1 MGKMTSTS
9 RTEHGRTVE
18 VQLRRLTS
26 AAMDALEAMGTAR
39 AIRYLKP
46 DPVDPELIEKL
57 IWAATRASSP
67 GNSQA
72 WGFVVVTDAEK
83 KARIGGAVADA
94 VSGTL
99 REPAPDASRSVRLML
114 KGAKALAN
122 GLATAPVLI
131 VVCGRMIYPP
141 GNPNELMV
149 WSACYP
155 AAQNLIV
162 AARALGLGATFT
174 TFQLRAEQVVRKTL
188 DIPDD
193 VRMAALIPIGWP
205 DRPHGP
211 VNRRPVEEVIHW
223 EGWQG

>member
-1 MGKMTSTS
+1 
-9 RTEHGRTVE
+9 
-18 VQLRRLTS
+18 
-26 AAMDALEAMGTAR
+26 MDVFEAMGTAR

-46 DPVDPELIEKL
+46 DPVDRELIEKL

-72 WGFVVVTDAEK
+72 WGFVVVTDADK
-83 KARIGGAVADA
+83 KARIGGAVSDA
-94 VSGTL
+94 MARTF
-99 REPAPDASRSVRLML
+99 RDPAPDDDRSRRLML
-114 KGAKALAN
+114 KGARALAD
-122 GLATAPVLI
+122 GLATAPVL
-131 VVCGRMIYPP
+131 VLVCGRMTYPP
-141 GNPNELMV
+141 GNPDELMV

-174 TFQLRAEQVVRKTL
+174 TFQRRAERVVRETL
-188 DIPDD
+188 AIPDD
-193 VRMAALIPIGWP
+193 VRMAALIPVGWP

-211 VNRRPVEEVIHW
+211 VNRRPVDEVIHW

>member
-1 MGKMTSTS
+1 
-9 RTEHGRTVE
+9 
-18 VQLRRLTS
+18 
-26 AAMDALEAMGTAR
+26 MDVFEAMGTAR

-67 GNSQA
+67 GNSQG

-83 KARIGGAVADA
+83 KARIGGAIADA
-94 VSGTL
+94 VAGAIQI
-99 REPAPDASRSVRLML
+99 PGPDADRSERLMMT
-114 KGAKALAN
+114 GAKALAE

-131 VVCGRMIYPP
+131 LVCGRAIYPAASP
-141 GNPNELMV
+141 DEMGV

-162 AARALGLGATFT
+162 AARAMGLGATFT
-174 TFQLRAEQVVRKTL
+174 TFQRRAEQVVRGTL

-205 DRPHGP
+205 DRKHGP

-223 EGWQG
+223 EGWQR

>member
-1 MGKMTSTS
+1 
-9 RTEHGRTVE
+9 
-18 VQLRRLTS
+18 
-26 AAMDALEAMGTAR
+26 MDVFEAMETAR

-46 DPVDPELIEKL
+46 DPVEPELIEKL

-72 WGFVVVTDAEK
+72 WGFVVVTDADK

-94 VSGTL
+94 VSGL
-99 REPAPDASRSVRLML
+99 IRDPGPDADRSVRLMMT
-114 KGAKALAN
+114 GAKALAE

-131 VVCGRMIYPP
+131 VVAGQMVYPP
-141 GNPNELMV
+141 DNPDELMV

-174 TFQLRAEQVVRKTL
+174 TFQRRAEQVVRATL
-188 DIPDD
+188 EIPDD

-205 DRPHGP
+205 DRKHGP

-223 EGWQG
+223 EQWRS

>member
-1 MGKMTSTS
+1 
-9 RTEHGRTVE
+9 
-18 VQLRRLTS
+18 
-26 AAMDALEAMGTAR
+26 MDALEAMGTAR

-46 DPVDPELIEKL
+46 DPVEPELIEKL

-72 WGFVVVTDAEK
+72 WDFVVVTDAEK
-83 KARIGGAVADA
+83 KARIGGAVSDA

-99 REPAPDASRSVRLML
+99 REPGPNADRSVRLML
-114 KGAKALAN
+114 KGAKALAG
-122 GLATAPVLI
+122 GLASAPVLI
-131 VVCGRMIYPP
+131 LVCGRMTYPP
-141 GNPNELMV
+141 GNPDELMI

-174 TFQLRAEQVVRKTL
+174 TFQRRAEDVVRKTL

-205 DRPHGP
+205 DRPHGA
-211 VNRRPVEEVIHW
+211 VNRRPVEEVTHW

>member
-1 MGKMTSTS
+1 
-9 RTEHGRTVE
+9 
-18 VQLRRLTS
+18 
-26 AAMDALEAMGTAR
+26 MDVFEAMGTAR

-67 GNSQA
+67 GNSQG
-72 WGFVVVTDAEK
+72 WDFVVITDPDA

-94 VSGTL
+94 MAGIF
-99 REPAPDASRSVRLML
+99 REPPPDADRSVRLML
-114 KGAKALAN
+114 NGARALAG

-131 VVCGRMIYPP
+131 LVCGQMVYPP
-141 GNPNELMV
+141 GNPDEQLV

-174 TFQLRAEQVVRKTL
+174 TFQRRAEQVVRGTL
-188 DIPDD
+188 GIPDE
-193 VRMAALIPIGWP
+193 VRMAALIPVGWP
-205 DRPHGP
+205 DREHGP
-211 VNRRPVEEVIHW
+211 VNRKPVEEVIHW
-223 EGWQG
+223 DRW

>member
-1 MGKMTSTS
+1 
-9 RTEHGRTVE
+9 
-18 VQLRRLTS
+18 
-26 AAMDALEAMGTAR
+26 MDALEAMGTAR

-67 GNSQA
+67 GNSQG
-72 WGFVVVTDAEK
+72 WDFVVITDPEP
-83 KARIGGAVADA
+83 KAAIGGAVADA
-94 VSGTL
+94 MSAIF
-99 REPAPDASRSVRLML
+99 RDPSSIADRSTRLML
-114 KGAKALAN
+114 TGAKALSES
-122 GLATAPVLI
+122 LATAPVL
-131 VVCGRMIYPP
+131 VLVCGRMIYPP
-141 GNPNELMV
+141 NAPDEMNV

-174 TFQLRAEQVVRKTL
+174 TFQRRAEATVRSTL
-188 DIPDD
+188 GIPDD

-211 VNRRPVEEVIHW
+211 VNRKPVAEVLHW
-223 EGWQG
+223 QRW

>member
-1 MGKMTSTS
+1 
-9 RTEHGRTVE
+9 
-18 VQLRRLTS
+18 
-26 AAMDALEAMGTAR
+26 MDALEAMGTAR

-46 DPVDPELIEKL
+46 DPVAPELIEKL

-72 WGFVVVTDAEK
+72 WDFVVITDADK
-83 KARIGGAVADA
+83 KAAIGNAVSAA
-94 VSGTL
+94 VSGAI
-99 REPAPDASRSVRLML
+99 REPGPNADRSVRLML
-114 KGAKALAN
+114 KGAKALAS

-131 VVCGRMIYPP
+131 LVCGRMIYPP
-141 GNPNELMV
+141 GNPDELMI

-174 TFQLRAEQVVRKTL
+174 TFQRRAEDVVRKTL
-188 DIPDD
+188 DIPDE

-211 VNRRPVEEVIHW
+211 VSRRPVEEVIHW
-223 EGWQG
+223 EGWRG

>member
-1 MGKMTSTS
+1 
-9 RTEHGRTVE
+9 
-18 VQLRRLTS
+18 
-26 AAMDALEAMGTAR
+26 MDVFEAMGTAR

-67 GNSQA
+67 GNSQG
-72 WGFVVVTDAEK
+72 WDFVVITDPDA
-83 KARIGGAVADA
+83 KARIGGAVDDA
-94 VSGTL
+94 MAGIF
-99 REPAPDASRSVRLML
+99 REPPPDADRSVRLML
-114 KGAKALAN
+114 NGARALAA

-131 VVCGRMIYPP
+131 LVCGRMVYPP
-141 GNPNELMV
+141 GNPDEMLV

-174 TFQLRAEQVVRKTL
+174 TFQRRAEQVVRGTL
-188 DIPDD
+188 GIPDD

-205 DRPHGP
+205 DREHGP
-211 VNRRPVEEVIHW
+211 VNRKPVEEVIHW
-223 EGWQG
+223 DRW

>member
-1 MGKMTSTS
+1 
-9 RTEHGRTVE
+9 
-18 VQLRRLTS
+18 
-26 AAMDALEAMGTAR
+26 MDAFEAMGTAR
-39 AIRYLKP
+39 AIRYLRP
-46 DPVDPELIEKL
+46 DPVERELIEKL

-72 WGFVVVTDAEK
+72 WAFVVVTDAEK

-94 VSGTL
+94 VSGAIQV
-99 REPAPDASRSVRLML
+99 PADADASTRRML
-114 KGAKALAN
+114 TGAKALAE

-131 VVCGRMIYPP
+131 LVCGRMTYPP
-141 GNPNELMV
+141 GRPDELMV

-174 TFQLRAEQVVRKTL
+174 TFQRRAEQVVRGTL

-211 VNRRPVEEVIHW
+211 VKRRPVEEVIHW
-223 EGWQG
+223 DGWQG

>member
-1 MGKMTSTS
+1 
-9 RTEHGRTVE
+9 
-18 VQLRRLTS
+18 
-26 AAMDALEAMGTAR
+26 MDVFEAMGSAR

-67 GNSQA
+67 GNSQG
-72 WGFVVVTDAEK
+72 WDFVVITDADA

-94 VSGTL
+94 MAGIF
-99 REPAPDASRSVRLML
+99 REPPADADRSVRLML
-114 KGAKALAN
+114 NGARALA
-122 GLATAPVLI
+122 GSLATAPVL
-131 VVCGRMIYPP
+131 VLVCGRMVYPP
-141 GNPNELMV
+141 GNPDEQLV

-174 TFQLRAEQVVRKTL
+174 TFQRRAEQVVRGTL
-188 DIPDD
+188 GIPDE

-205 DRPHGP
+205 DREHGP
-211 VNRRPVEEVIHW
+211 VNRKPVEEVIHW
-223 EGWQG
+223 DRW